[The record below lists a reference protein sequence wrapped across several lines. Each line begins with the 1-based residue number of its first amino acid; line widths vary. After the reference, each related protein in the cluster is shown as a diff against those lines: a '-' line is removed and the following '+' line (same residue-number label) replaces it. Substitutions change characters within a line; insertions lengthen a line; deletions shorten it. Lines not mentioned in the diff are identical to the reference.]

1 MVKNNNSGMK
11 IEISKLTPHPLNS
24 RIYGYTDSTDLIE
37 SIEKT
42 GWIKPILIS
51 RNNTIISGHRR
62 AAACVKLG
70 ILEIDFEY
78 VLDDYIKQLE
88 LFVGENCYREKNATQ
103 KTREATLYL
112 EIEKKKAYQRMIH
125 SEEPVET
132 FPEAAGNSNVGNS
145 RDIVAEKVGMSGR
158 SLDKALKV
166 VEKMDS
172 TYDDTFVEFFKATLN
187 ENIDA
192 ASKLV
197 SKSDDIIKEVYDRT
211 EGDPTKVSGVI
222 RAMAKEGVTD
232 KIHLPSG
239 KFQILLL
246 DLTKWLHMIMLNTTI
261 AEISEPDCVLFTWV
275 KPDQLEIGLE
285 ISKHWGFRYSSCL
298 VWNRDTDYELSDFA
312 EICLVT
318 VKGSPKSIMEHY
330 PAAKEKPSMLKEVI
344 NSGYHGWSRVE
355 IFTEEGWRNF

>member
-1 MVKNNNSGMK
+1 MK
-11 IEISKLTPHPLNS
+11 IDINKLNPHPLNS
-24 RIYGYTDSTDLIE
+24 RIYGYTDCTDLIE

-42 GWIKPILIS
+42 GWIKPILIT

-62 AAACVKLG
+62 VEACKS
-70 ILEIDFEY
+70 LEIEEVDFEY
-78 VLDDYIKQLE
+78 APDDYIKQLE
-88 LFVGENCYREKNATQ
+88 LFVGENCYREKNTIQ
-103 KTREATLYL
+103 KTREATVYL

-125 SEEPVET
+125 SEEPVES
-132 FPEAAGNSNVGNS
+132 FPQGGESFDPGKA
-145 RDIVAEKVGMSGR
+145 RDIVGEKIGMSGR

-172 TYDDTFVEFFKATLN
+172 TYDDTFVKFFNATLN

-211 EGDPTKVSGVI
+211 DGDPTKVSSVL
-222 RAMAKEGVTD
+222 RSMAREGVSD

-246 DLTKWLHMIMLNTTI
+246 DLTKWLHMIMLETTI
-261 AEISEPDCVLFTWV
+261 SEICEPDCVLFTWV

-285 ISKHWGFRYSSCL
+285 ICRHWGFRYSSCL

-318 VKGSPKSIMEHY
+318 VKGNPKLILEHY
-330 PAAKEKPSMLKEVI
+330 PAAKEKPSLLKDVI
-344 NSGYHGWSRVE
+344 NNGYRGWSRVE